1 MITVSPSKDTEE
13 IKRIFKEQNIEY
25 CENSGCV
32 IAKQGDG
39 VLGKCLYNL
48 DEKCMTILDIEPKDD
63 IMLLDGIL
71 RSTLHI
77 ATERSIMKAT
87 YVDTSFES
95 VFETLKFIKDKPSR
109 TLDTDRLFGGCECN
123 KNE

>member
-48 DEKCMTILDIEPKDD
+48 DEKCITILDIEPKDD
-63 IMLLDGIL
+63 ILLLDGIL

-77 ATERSIMKAT
+77 ATERSIMEAK
-87 YVDTSFES
+87 YSEKSDEKI
-95 VFETLKFIKDKPSR
+95 FETLKFIKDKTLR
-109 TLDTDRLFGGCECN
+109 TLNTDKLFGGCECD
-123 KNE
+123 KK

>member
-32 IAKQGDG
+32 IAKQGDE

-48 DEKCMTILDIEPKDD
+48 DEKCMTILEIEPKED

-77 ATERSIMKAT
+77 ATERSIMKAIYT
-87 YVDTSFES
+87 DNSYENIFEKLG
-95 VFETLKFIKDKPSR
+95 FLKDKNLR
-109 TLDTDRLFGGCECN
+109 TLDTDKLFGGCECD
-123 KNE
+123 KK

>member
-1 MITVSPSKDTEE
+1 MITVLPSKDREE
-13 IKRIFKEQNIEY
+13 IKRIFSEKNVEY

-32 IAKQGDG
+32 IAKQGDE

-48 DEKCMTILDIEPKDD
+48 DEKCMTILEIEPKDD

-77 ATERSIMKAT
+77 ATERSIMDAK
-87 YVDTSFES
+87 YSKKSDEKI
-95 VFETLKFIKDKPSR
+95 FETLKFIKDKNLR
-109 TLDTDRLFGGCECN
+109 TLDTDKLFGGCKCN
-123 KNE
+123 NKQ